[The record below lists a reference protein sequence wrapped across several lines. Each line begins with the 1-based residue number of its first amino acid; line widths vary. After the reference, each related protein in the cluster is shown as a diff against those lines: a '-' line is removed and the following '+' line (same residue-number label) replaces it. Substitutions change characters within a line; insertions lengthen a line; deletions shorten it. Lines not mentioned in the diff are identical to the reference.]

1 MNNICEIVRDLLP
14 LYVDK
19 ACSSGSARL
28 VEEHLPSC
36 NECTAMYNSMQ
47 SGSYET
53 SLQLEKDN
61 VLSHHAKAEKRKTLI
76 AGGAIAGILCIPI
89 IVCLIVNLAVGH
101 ALDWFFIVLTSLLVF
116 ASLTVV
122 PLIAE
127 RQKLVYTIF
136 SFTGSL
142 LLLLLSCA
150 IYTHGDWFFV
160 AGTSV
165 LFGLS
170 VVCMPYLVYA
180 LPLTPFWKRNK
191 GLLTFGFCTVLM
203 IIMLT
208 AIGFYV
214 VSGTYWHTMPLLVFH
229 NVGFVWLFFL
239 ICRYFPANYWI
250 RAGIV
255 SALTGGYLFTVN
267 NVVSSVLGVH
277 LPYPEFNLNVWNGTT
292 VDGNIKWLM
301 LISGIIIGAVCIIV
315 GVVRAVR
322 EKQK

>member
-14 LYVDK
+14 LYVDE
-19 ACSSGSARL
+19 ACSKESGRF
-28 VEEHLPSC
+28 VEEHLTSC
-36 NECTAMYNSMQ
+36 DECSSVYNSMQ
-47 SGSYET
+47 SDSYET
-53 SLQLEKDN
+53 SLQIEKNN

-142 LLLLLSCA
+142 ILLLLTCA
-150 IYTHGDWFFV
+150 IYTHGNWFLV

-170 VVCMPYLVYA
+170 VVCMPYLVHA

-191 GLLTFGFCTVLM
+191 GLLAFSVCTVLM
-203 IIMLT
+203 IIMLVT
-208 AIGFYV
+208 IGFYV
-214 VSGTYWHTMPLLVFH
+214 VSGTYWHTMPLLVLH
-229 NVGFVWLFFL
+229 NVGFAWLFFL

-250 RAGIV
+250 RAGV
-255 SALTGGYLFTVN
+255 ASALTGGYLFSVN
-267 NVVSSVLGVH
+267 NVVNSILGVE
-277 LPYPEFNLNVWNGTT
+277 LPYPEFHLNVWNIAA
-292 VDGNIKWLM
+292 VDDNIKWLI
-301 LISGIIIGAVCIIV
+301 LLSGIIIGVVCIIV
-315 GVVRAVR
+315 GIVRDVNKKR
-322 EKQK
+322 N